1 MGETPVTDMEVTA
14 NDRTWAALSW
24 IPATPLW
31 PLLAIL
37 SLVMEDTKDRP
48 FVRQHAMLSL
58 ATGALLIPVTCVT
71 LGLGGLLY
79 LVFFYYAYQAYQGEA
94 VTIPVVSDFVA
105 ERGWV

>member
-1 MGETPVTDMEVTA
+1 MSETPVIDLDVTP

-31 PLLAIL
+31 PLLAIIA
-37 SLVMEDTKDRP
+37 LVMEDTKDRP
-48 FVRQHAMLSL
+48 FVRQHALLSL
-58 ATGALLIPVTCVT
+58 VAGALLLPVTCVT

-79 LVFFYYAYQAYQGEA
+79 LVFFYYAYQAYQGETVA
-94 VTIPVVSDFVA
+94 IPVVSDFVA